1 MKIWLPLLL
10 CTFCALPAAAQ
21 EGFSPTL
28 PFGTKSTTIQPG
40 DIHGSGFSPT
50 QPFRDTTKHSH
61 ESNPHQD
68 QRTNYA
74 RGYRYYYGYGSGYYG
89 NGYGYGRTYNPQTT
103 PMPSNN
109 GGPPGYDTPLPS
121 NAPPGY

>member
-1 MKIWLPLLL
+1 MKIWVSLLL

-28 PFGTKSTTIQPG
+28 PFGTHSTGIQPG

-50 QPFRDTTKHSH
+50 QPFRDTTKSTD
-61 ESNPHQD
+61 SNPHQD
-68 QRTNYA
+68 QRSNYG
-74 RGYRYYYGYGSGYYG
+74 RGYHYYYG
-89 NGYGYGRTYNPQTT
+89 NGYYRNSYGYGRVYNPDAR

-109 GGPPGYDTPLPS
+109 GSPPGYDSPLPS